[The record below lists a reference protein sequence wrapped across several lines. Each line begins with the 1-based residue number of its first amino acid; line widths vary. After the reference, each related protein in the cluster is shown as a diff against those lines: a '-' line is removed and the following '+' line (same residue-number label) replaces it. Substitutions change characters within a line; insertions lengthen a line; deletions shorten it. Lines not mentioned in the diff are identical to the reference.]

1 MPASSPRS
9 TATAADVVPRRV
21 PTQARSRKRVEAILD
36 AAERLVVDR
45 GVEALTTRDIAQA
58 AGVPVASLYQYFAD
72 KEEVLLALAQRD
84 MDEMDEQVARDVA
97 ALPELTVAGL
107 VAATMGAFV
116 EVYRRRPAFV
126 VIYLRGRTNSAV
138 ARFGRVHNVRTAT
151 TLRDLALAE
160 GLCDERLTPA
170 IAELAVELGDRIF
183 QLAYEHRLDGDPVLA
198 AEGVALLTAYLE
210 RFATPRGLGAGS

>member
-1 MPASSPRS
+1 MSASTPPS
-9 TATAADVVPRRV
+9 TVADAVPRRV
-21 PTQARSRKRVEAILD
+21 PTQARSRRRVEAILD
-36 AAERLVVDR
+36 AAERLVVEH

-58 AGVPVASLYQYFAD
+58 AEVPVASLYQYFAD

-97 ALPELTVAGL
+97 ALPELTLEGL

-116 EVYRRRPAFV
+116 AVYRRRPAFV

-138 ARFGRVHNVRTAT
+138 ARFGRVHNARTAD
-151 TLRDLALAE
+151 TLRSLALDA

-170 IAELAVELGDRIF
+170 IAELAVELGDRVF
-183 QLAYEHRLDGDPVLA
+183 QLAYEQRLDGDPVLV
-198 AEGVALLTAYLE
+198 AEGTALLTAYLQ
-210 RFATPRGLGAGS
+210 RFAPGGAGPTRAA